1 MRSSASAASCGESAE
16 IRIATRK
23 PTLHPILRES
33 APAIHLITLIMSV
46 VIDADRERVWRA
58 LTMPSELIAWDER
71 ILSPIDEPGQYPFAG
86 QHVRWRYRLG
96 SVQVVLHEEPLEIMR
111 PERLCS
117 ALKVG
122 SMRFEQTYPLTN
134 ESSEPPR
141 TRLGMKLVTTSSVP
155 VVGDVV
161 DRFSVRKM
169 AAEHL
174 DRTLRSVQG
183 WCHEHP

>member
-1 MRSSASAASCGESAE
+1 
-16 IRIATRK
+16 
-23 PTLHPILRES
+23 
-33 APAIHLITLIMSV
+33 MSV

-58 LTMPSELIAWDER
+58 LTVPSELVARDER
-71 ILSPIDEPGQYPFAG
+71 ILSSIDATAAYPFAG

-96 SVQVVLHEEPLEIMR
+96 SVQVVLHEQPLEIVR

-122 SMRFEQTYPLTN
+122 SMRFEQTFTLTS

-161 DRFSVRKM
+161 DRFNVRKM
-169 AAEHL
+169 AADHV

-183 WCHEHP
+183 WCQEHP